1 MNSKQPIPEGIFYS
15 IPADNFY
22 TIANPMTGQ
31 GIEFYARWKPRWKEF
46 PYTRKDVVLHS
57 RDILPPPY
65 KPQSGDSITLVRG
78 LGHQTPQEEA
88 MREDAL
94 AQAFVNAETAA
105 ANTYMRDEW
114 HHYDINRLTEE
125 EALTIIRSA
134 WLERARRAQDEVERL
149 KGRIFALEE
158 ELKITDK
165 LLEERTRLL
174 HTVPACEAHGD
185 ECMPHAIQWVQMM
198 RGMPPPTA
206 LTGEHGDAPSSN
218 SEWEPL
224 VIAHMKDL
232 PPQFRAPGASL
243 STPLFMLRGPATSM
257 PRRLIAKPR
266 DCGECDVSF
275 ECHNGK
281 SPCIREAGAPQ
292 FVVPHDLISHEEAWR
307 RAILLARDSTLP
319 GSDYAYW
326 SIELSVFNVM
336 HKQLEDAV
344 VIETAKCTICT
355 NNMDDPGL
363 HYPGCVVRDGHCK
376 KSGWQCD
383 GNGNL
388 HREVK
393 GAKP

>member
-1 MNSKQPIPEGIFYS
+1 MNSKQPPPIPEGIFYS

-31 GIEFYARWKPRWKEF
+31 GIGFYAQWKPRWQEF
-46 PYTRKDVVLHS
+46 PYTRKDFVLHS
-57 RDILPPPY
+57 SDIRPPPY

-88 MREDAL
+88 MREDA
-94 AQAFVNAETAA
+94 
-105 ANTYMRDEW
+105 
-114 HHYDINRLTEE
+114 
-125 EALTIIRSA
+125 
-134 WLERARRAQDEVERL
+134 
-149 KGRIFALEE
+149 
-158 ELKITDK
+158 
-165 LLEERTRLL
+165 
-174 HTVPACEAHGD
+174 
-185 ECMPHAIQWVQMM
+185 
-198 RGMPPPTA
+198 
-206 LTGEHGDAPSSN
+206 PSSN

-232 PPQFRAPGASL
+232 PPQLRAPGASL

-281 SPCIREAGAPQ
+281 SPCIREAGTPQ

-344 VIETAKCTICT
+344 VIETAKCSVCT
-355 NNMDDPGL
+355 SDVDDPGL
-363 HYPGCVVRDGHCK
+363 HYPGCMVRDGHCK

-393 GAKP
+393 GRSHDRTDS